1 MNYINNWI
9 TQITAPL
16 PAGAT
21 VLPISPIAASR
32 LDLTNG
38 GKYWLT
44 LTNSANP
51 IEQTQ
56 WEIVEVS
63 SGLAIRRGM
72 DGTTAQEWPAD
83 TLIYCA
89 VSAGQLAE
97 LQSRINDLESSGGG
111 GLPFSSG
118 GVLPLEAPLGNTLFT
133 RVSYADGPAAYL
145 SVLTIE
151 GGSGGPPTEK
161 WKWKRITL
169 TDPA

>member
-16 PAGAT
+16 SAGAT

-51 IEQTQ
+51 LEQTQ

-63 SGLAIRRGM
+63 ADLSLVRGR
-72 DGTTAQEWPAD
+72 DGTAAQSWPAD

-89 VSAGQLAE
+89 LTAGQLTD
-97 LQSRINDLESSGGG
+97 LQARIAALEAGGG
-111 GLPFSSG
+111 GDPVVSG
-118 GVLPLEAPLGNTLFT
+118 ALTDHLGH
-133 RVSYADGPAAYL
+133 
-145 SVLTIE
+145 
-151 GGSGGPPTEK
+151 
-161 WKWKRITL
+161 TL
-169 TDPA
+169 TDENSNILTGE

>member
-32 LDLTNG
+32 LDLTND

-51 IEQTQ
+51 LEQTQ

-63 SGLAIRRGM
+63 AGLSLVRGR
-72 DGTTAQEWPAD
+72 DGTAAQSWPAD

-89 VSAGQLAE
+89 LTAGQLTD
-97 LQSRINDLESSGGG
+97 LQDRITALEAGGG
-111 GLPFSSG
+111 GTVDGALTD
-118 GVLPLEAPLGNTLFT
+118 ELGN
-133 RVSYADGPAAYL
+133 A
-145 SVLTIE
+145 
-151 GGSGGPPTEK
+151 
-161 WKWKRITL
+161 L
-169 TDPA
+169 TDENGNFLTGE

>member
-9 TQITAPL
+9 TQLTAPL
-16 PAGAT
+16 SAGAT

-51 IEQTQ
+51 LEQTQ

-63 SGLAIRRGM
+63 AGLSLVRGR
-72 DGTTAQEWPAD
+72 DGTTAQSWPAD

-89 VSAGQLAE
+89 LTAGQLTD
-97 LQSRINDLESSGGG
+97 LQDRITALEAGGG
-111 GLPFSSG
+111 GDPVVSG
-118 GVLPLEAPLGNTLFT
+118 ALTDQLGNTL
-133 RVSYADGPAAYL
+133 
-145 SVLTIE
+145 
-151 GGSGGPPTEK
+151 
-161 WKWKRITL
+161 
-169 TDPA
+169 TDENSNILVGE

>member
-44 LTNSANP
+44 LTNSSNP
-51 IEQTQ
+51 LEQTQ

-63 SGLAIRRGM
+63 AGLSLVRGR
-72 DGTTAQEWPAD
+72 DGTTAQSWPD
-83 TLIYCA
+83 GTLIYCA
-89 VSAGQLAE
+89 LTAGQLTD
-97 LQSRINDLESSGGG
+97 LQTRITALEAGGG
-111 GLPFSSG
+111 T
-118 GVLPLEAPLGNTLFT
+118 V
-133 RVSYADGPAAYL
+133 DGAL
-145 SVLTIE
+145 TDGTNVLTDENSNILVGE
-151 GGSGGPPTEK
+151 
-161 WKWKRITL
+161 
-169 TDPA
+169 

>member
-21 VLPISPIAASR
+21 VLQIPPIAASR

-51 IEQTQ
+51 LEQTQ

-63 SGLAIRRGM
+63 AGLSLVRGR
-72 DGTTAQEWPAD
+72 DGTAAQSWPAD

-89 VSAGQLAE
+89 LTAGQLTD
-97 LQSRINDLESSGGG
+97 LQARIAALETGGSTDG
-111 GLPFSSG
+111 ALTD
-118 GVLPLEAPLGNTLFT
+118 ELGN
-133 RVSYADGPAAYL
+133 A
-145 SVLTIE
+145 
-151 GGSGGPPTEK
+151 
-161 WKWKRITL
+161 L
-169 TDPA
+169 TDENSNFLTGE

>member
-32 LDLTNG
+32 LDLANG

-44 LTNSANP
+44 LTNSTNP
-51 IEQTQ
+51 LEQTQ

-63 SGLAIRRGM
+63 AGLSLVRGR
-72 DGTTAQEWPAD
+72 DGTAAQSWPAD

-89 VSAGQLAE
+89 LTAGQLTD
-97 LQSRINDLESSGGG
+97 LQARITALEAGGG
-111 GLPFSSG
+111 GS
-118 GVLPLEAPLGNTLFT
+118 T
-133 RVSYADGPAAYL
+133 DGA
-145 SVLTIE
+145 
-151 GGSGGPPTEK
+151 
-161 WKWKRITL
+161 L
-169 TDPA
+169 TDESGNALTDENSNILVGE

>member
-9 TQITAPL
+9 TQLTAPL
-16 PAGAT
+16 AAGAT

-51 IEQTQ
+51 LEQTQ

-63 SGLAIRRGM
+63 ADLSLVRGR
-72 DGTTAQEWPAD
+72 DGTTDQSWPDD

-89 VSAGQLAE
+89 LTAGQLTD
-97 LQSRINDLESSGGG
+97 LQNRIAA
-111 GLPFSSG
+111 
-118 GVLPLEAPLGNTLFT
+118 LEAGGSTDGALTDELGN
-133 RVSYADGPAAYL
+133 A
-145 SVLTIE
+145 
-151 GGSGGPPTEK
+151 
-161 WKWKRITL
+161 L
-169 TDPA
+169 TDENSNILVGE

>member
-21 VLPISPIAASR
+21 VLQIPPMAASR

-51 IEQTQ
+51 LEQTQ

-63 SGLAIRRGM
+63 AGLSLVRGR
-72 DGTTAQEWPAD
+72 DGTAAQSWPAD

-89 VSAGQLAE
+89 LTAGQLTD
-97 LQSRINDLESSGGG
+97 LQDRITALEAGGG
-111 GLPFSSG
+111 STDGALTDES
-118 GVLPLEAPLGNTLFT
+118 GNTL
-133 RVSYADGPAAYL
+133 
-145 SVLTIE
+145 
-151 GGSGGPPTEK
+151 
-161 WKWKRITL
+161 
-169 TDPA
+169 TDENSNILVGE

>member
-16 PAGAT
+16 SAGAT

-51 IEQTQ
+51 LEQTQ

-63 SGLAIRRGM
+63 AGLSLVRGR
-72 DGTTAQEWPAD
+72 DGTAVQNWPAD

-89 VSAGQLAE
+89 LTAGQLTD
-97 LQSRINDLESSGGG
+97 LQARIAALEAGGG
-111 GLPFSSG
+111 GSTDGALTDES
-118 GVLPLEAPLGNTLFT
+118 GNTL
-133 RVSYADGPAAYL
+133 
-145 SVLTIE
+145 
-151 GGSGGPPTEK
+151 
-161 WKWKRITL
+161 
-169 TDPA
+169 TDENSNFLVGA

>member
-16 PAGAT
+16 SAGAT

-51 IEQTQ
+51 LEQTQ

-63 SGLAIRRGM
+63 AGLSLVRGR
-72 DGTTAQEWPAD
+72 DGTTAQSWPAD

-89 VSAGQLAE
+89 LTAGQLTD
-97 LQSRINDLESSGGG
+97 LQARIAALEAGGG
-111 GLPFSSG
+111 GTVDGALTDG
-118 GVLPLEAPLGNTLFT
+118 TNVLTDELGNF
-133 RVSYADGPAAYL
+133 
-145 SVLTIE
+145 LTGE
-151 GGSGGPPTEK
+151 
-161 WKWKRITL
+161 
-169 TDPA
+169 

>member
-16 PAGAT
+16 SAGAT
-21 VLPISPIAASR
+21 VLQIPPIAASR

-51 IEQTQ
+51 LEQTQ

-63 SGLAIRRGM
+63 AGLSLVRGR
-72 DGTTAQEWPAD
+72 DGTTDQSWPAD

-89 VSAGQLAE
+89 LTAGQLTD
-97 LQSRINDLESSGGG
+97 LQARIAA
-111 GLPFSSG
+111 
-118 GVLPLEAPLGNTLFT
+118 LEAGRGGNTDGALTDQLGNTLT
-133 RVSYADGPAAYL
+133 DENSNI
-145 SVLTIE
+145 LT
-151 GGSGGPPTEK
+151 GG
-161 WKWKRITL
+161 
-169 TDPA
+169 

>member
-9 TQITAPL
+9 TQISAPL
-16 PAGAT
+16 ASGAT

-51 IEQTQ
+51 LEQTQ

-63 SGLAIRRGM
+63 EDLSLARGR
-72 DGTTAQEWPAD
+72 DGTIAQSWPAD

-89 VSAGQLAE
+89 LTAGQLTD
-97 LQSRINDLESSGGG
+97 LQDRIAALEAGGG
-111 GLPFSSG
+111 GDPVVSG
-118 GVLPLEAPLGNTLFT
+118 ALTDQFGNTLT
-133 RVSYADGPAAYL
+133 DENSNI
-145 SVLTIE
+145 LT
-151 GGSGGPPTEK
+151 GG
-161 WKWKRITL
+161 
-169 TDPA
+169 

>member
-21 VLPISPIAASR
+21 VLQIPPIAASR

-51 IEQTQ
+51 LEQTQ

-63 SGLAIRRGM
+63 ADLSLVRGR
-72 DGTTAQEWPAD
+72 DGTTDQSWPDD

-89 VSAGQLAE
+89 LTAGQLTD
-97 LQSRINDLESSGGG
+97 LQARIAALEAGGG
-111 GLPFSSG
+111 G
-118 GVLPLEAPLGNTLFT
+118 GVVDGALTDELGN
-133 RVSYADGPAAYL
+133 A
-145 SVLTIE
+145 
-151 GGSGGPPTEK
+151 
-161 WKWKRITL
+161 L
-169 TDPA
+169 TDENSNILTGE